1 METEV
6 LGGKPSSFEEG
17 IINWC
22 DLSSKQESMGLVAQ
36 NLCFIKKTNLLSQ
49 VEDP

>member
-17 IINWC
+17 IMNLNKTEW
-22 DLSSKQESMGLVAQ
+22 AQ
-36 NLCFIKKTNLLSQ
+36 QLYKKLCYIKKTNLLSQ
-49 VEDP
+49 VDTGDP